1 MSTAPEERKVEFKKE
16 QMFFLAL
23 QNRYWSDIIEGQ
35 GGEGMIRLFE
45 FRDLDKIM
53 NIWLQ
58 GNLEAHS
65 FIDAGYWEKNFD
77 SVKSVLPNAEVYVYE
92 EDGEVLGFI
101 GMDADYIEGIFVAA
115 GHKGQ
120 GIGHQ
125 LIGAVKQKKRLSL
138 HVFEKNTGAMS
149 FYLAEGFKVWE
160 KMTEKETGETE
171 CLMVYEDG
179 Q

>member
-1 MSTAPEERKVEFKKE
+1 
-16 QMFFLAL
+16 
-23 QNRYWSDIIEGQ
+23 
-35 GGEGMIRLFE
+35 MIRLFE

-53 NIWLQ
+53 DIWLQ

-65 FIDAGYWEKNFD
+65 FIDAKYWKKNFD

-92 EDGEVLGFI
+92 EGGEILGFI
-101 GMDADYIEGIFVAA
+101 RVDAEYIAGIFVAA

-125 LIGAVKQKKRLSL
+125 LIETVKKKKRLSL
-138 HVFEKNTGAMS
+138 HVFEKNTGAMA
-149 FYLAEGFKVWE
+149 FYLSEGVKVQE
-160 KMTEKETGETE
+160 RMTEKETDESE
-171 CLMVYEDG
+171 CLMVYVDG